1 MKIDSVFS
9 YFLFFSLGGTLFC
22 TLLLSVTGCR
32 SSSSSSQT
40 ALPAYVEDSDMGD
53 FAEDPTQIISNDP
66 LLENPEESPNQAN
79 ETLTK
84 DEEEESTAPL
94 IIWGEDGIPI
104 LNEELL
110 AKEEAKKAKENTP
123 PKTEP
128 TDTRFIIRTNLPLN
142 TSPSKTRLQEFNEF
156 ISRINNKKHTIAI
169 PDIPGSPEEAKPL
182 FSQQE
187 LTFTNHAGTEVRL
200 VTSFETK
207 IQLVNERLKFVVL
220 DYSFEPMPPMET
232 RLAIYREG
240 QKIGLVK
247 VTGPIKNGNVIAV
260 ILEGFPQ
267 VGDTV
272 IREVY

>member
-1 MKIDSVFS
+1 MKNSIIV
-9 YFLFFSLGGTLFC
+9 LSLM
-22 TLLLSVTGCR
+22 TGCLFA
-32 SSSSSSQT
+32 SSCVSKKKYAEMQT
-40 ALPAYVEDSDMGD
+40 SYNRLQAENGD
-53 FAEDPTQIISNDP
+53 LKKSYQEMQVNLAECRTNSKS
-66 LLENPEESPNQAN
+66 L
-79 ETLTK
+79 
-84 DEEEESTAPL
+84 DERL
-94 IIWGEDGIPI
+94 
-104 LNEELL
+104 
-110 AKEEAKKAKENTP
+110 EEAKKAKENTP